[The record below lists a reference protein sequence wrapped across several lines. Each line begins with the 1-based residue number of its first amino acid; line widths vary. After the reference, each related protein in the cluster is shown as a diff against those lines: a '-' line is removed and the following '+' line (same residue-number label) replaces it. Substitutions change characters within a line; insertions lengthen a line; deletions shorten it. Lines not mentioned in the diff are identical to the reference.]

1 MKNLKSVLLTPA
13 KCAVDL
19 GDGSERGFY
28 VNQDYILQKLHRPHR
43 AVNLMYCYY
52 PLDETWPKRAQDA
65 YADKEVS
72 FAWDYPYDNYFPYLG
87 GLGGSRE
94 GEPFTCMR
102 DVRRH
107 GQDVVLTLTC
117 DPHIEEER
125 IIAIAKDLRTFGRMM
140 LRLNHEAT
148 GDWFSFNKR
157 ASYQEVA
164 DFFVKFHR
172 IVKEYAP
179 NVRTILCI
187 GGTEDPDSPKISK
200 EEEFAEA
207 VRTTDIWSVDQYMA
221 LNWGWPYEVA
231 EKDNSQH
238 KRTEAGPI
246 YEMTKRSCRR
256 YQELCGGEK
265 KPMLMSEM
273 NADGDVTGPF
283 EQVQMVQEFC
293 RLIKE
298 DPERW
303 FSGFTFY
310 QFRDDGRLGL
320 EITDPNN
327 PDVGIEQPILAAYR
341 DIIQD
346 DFFKPGMKEGE
357 EKDLP
362 VTLRWGGAEDAE
374 GLCVE
379 LEMEGNPVFAEANF
393 KGALKEANL
402 MLEINGRWF
411 YKAPGVTFVDFMP
424 AFFAQDLTGPCT
436 VKLRIFAPPATGEN
450 DASQGEDWQENYYYT
465 LTELPDIRLRF
476 EPVMRGTAHKTDFPV
491 S

>member
-1 MKNLKSVLLTPA
+1 MNKLTGVRLTPA

-43 AVNLMYCYY
+43 GVNLMYCYY
-52 PLDETWPKRAQDA
+52 PLDETWPVRAQDA

-117 DPHIEEER
+117 DPHVDDEK
-125 IIAIAKDLRTFGRMM
+125 IIVIAKDLRTFGRMM

-157 ASYQEVA
+157 ASYREVA
-164 DFFVKFHR
+164 DFFVRFHK

-179 NVRTILCI
+179 NVKTILCI
-187 GGTEDPDSPKISK
+187 GGVEDVNSEKITK

-207 VRTTDIWSVDQYMA
+207 VRTTDIWSVDKYMA

-238 KRTEAGPI
+238 KKEDSAYV
-246 YEMTKRSCRR
+246 YEMTKRSCKR

-283 EQVQMVQEFC
+283 DQVKMVQEFC
-293 RLIKE
+293 KLIKE

-327 PDVGIEQPILAAYR
+327 PEVGIEQPLLAAYR
-341 DIIQD
+341 DIIND
-346 DFFKPGMKEGE
+346 DFFKPGMEPAGDKE
-357 EKDLP
+357 LP

-374 GLCVE
+374 GLCME
-379 LEMEGNPVFAEANF
+379 LAFEGNPVFAEANF
-393 KGALKEANL
+393 KGALAEANL

-424 AFFAQDLTGPCT
+424 AFFEQKLSGPCSM
-436 VKLRIFAPPATGEN
+436 KLHIFAPPATGEN
-450 DASQGEDWQENYYYT
+450 DPSQGEDWQENYYYT

-476 EPVMRGTAHKTDFPV
+476 EPIM
-491 S
+491 

>member
-1 MKNLKSVLLTPA
+1 MAQIKGIKLTPA

-28 VNQDYILQKLHRPHR
+28 VNQDYILQKMHRPHR
-43 AVNLMYCYY
+43 GINLMYCYY
-52 PLDETWPKRAQDA
+52 PNDEAWPKRAQDA

-87 GLGGSRE
+87 GLNGSKE

-117 DPHIEEER
+117 DPAVTDEQ
-125 IIAIAKDLRTFGRMM
+125 IIAIAEDLKPYGRIM

-164 DFFVKFHR
+164 DFFVRFHK
-172 IVKEYAP
+172 ILKEHAP
-179 NVRTILCI
+179 NVKTILCI
-187 GGTEDPDSPKISK
+187 GGVEDENSPEITK
-200 EEEFAEA
+200 EKEFAEA
-207 VRTTDIWSVDQYMA
+207 VRTTDIWSVDKYLA

-231 EKDNSQH
+231 EKDNHQH
-238 KRTEAGPI
+238 KKEESAYV
-246 YEMTKRSCRR
+246 YEMTKRSFYR
-256 YQELCGGEK
+256 YKELCGGVT
-265 KPMLMSEM
+265 KPMLMSEF

-283 EQVQMVQEFC
+283 DQVKMVQEFC
-293 RLIKE
+293 QMVKE

-327 PDVGIEQPILAAYR
+327 PEVGVEQPMLAAYR
-341 DIIQD
+341 DIIND
-346 DFFKPGMKEGE
+346 DFFKPGMEDTGAKE
-357 EKDLP
+357 LP

-374 GLCVE
+374 GLCME
-379 LEMEGNPVFAEANF
+379 LAFEGNPVFAEANF
-393 KGALKEANL
+393 NGSLKDANL
-402 MLEINGRWF
+402 MMEINGRWF

-424 AFFAQDLTGPCT
+424 AFFDQKLTGPCT
-436 VKLRIFAPPATGEN
+436 MKLNIFAPPATGEN
-450 DASQGEDWQENYYYT
+450 DPSQGADWLENYYYEIK
-465 LTELPDIRLRF
+465 ELPDIRLRF
-476 EPVMRGTAHKTDFPV
+476 EPIM
-491 S
+491 

>member
-1 MKNLKSVLLTPA
+1 MEQIKGVRLTPA

-43 AVNLMYCYY
+43 GINLMYCYY
-52 PLDETWPKRAQDA
+52 PLDETWPQRAQDA
-65 YADKEVS
+65 YANKEIG
-72 FAWDYPYDNYFPYLG
+72 FAWDYPYDNYFPYRG
-87 GLGGSRE
+87 GLDGNRE

-117 DPHIEEER
+117 DPHVTDAH

-157 ASYQEVA
+157 ASYAEVGE
-164 DFFVKFHR
+164 FFVRFCR
-172 IVKEYAP
+172 ILKQYAP
-179 NVRTILCI
+179 NVTTILCI
-187 GGTEDPDSPKISK
+187 GGVEDVHSFRITK

-207 VRTTDIWSVDQYMA
+207 VRATDIWSVDKYMA

-231 EKDNSQH
+231 EKDNFKH
-238 KRTEAGPI
+238 KKEEAS
-246 YEMTKRSCRR
+246 YVYDMTKRSFER
-256 YQELCGGEK
+256 YRELNGGIT

-273 NADGDVTGPF
+273 NADGDVTGPY
-283 EQVQMVQEFC
+283 EQVKMVQEFC
-293 RLIKE
+293 KLIKE
-298 DPERW
+298 DKENW

-327 PDVGIEQPILAAYR
+327 ADVGIEQPLLSAYR
-341 DIIQD
+341 DIIND
-346 DFFKPGMKEGE
+346 DFFKPGMAETGKKE
-357 EKDLP
+357 LP

-374 GLCVE
+374 GLCIE
-379 LEMEGNPVFAEANF
+379 LAMEGNPVFAEANF
-393 KGALKEANL
+393 NGSLAEANL

-424 AFFAQDLTGPCT
+424 AFFDKGLSGPCT
-436 VKLRIFAPPATGEN
+436 IKLHLFAPPATGEN
-450 DASQGEDWQENYYYT
+450 DPSQGGDWQENYYYIIK
-465 LTELPDIRLRF
+465 ELPDIRLRF
-476 EPVMRGTAHKTDFPV
+476 EPVL
-491 S
+491 